1 MVEKLR
7 GDTEWPFVSRQG
19 GFSKVKEK
27 LLRAEYHLF
36 TATLHGL
43 LRDAVDLLL
52 HGHLAFLPALR
63 FSLNLHQQH
72 TERRAAEVQCQ
83 EVPVL

>member
-1 MVEKLR
+1 MAVCR
-7 GDTEWPFVSRQG
+7 GG
-19 GFSKVKEK
+19 GEFSKKTNIFH
-27 LLRAEYHLF
+27 RAELHLL
-36 TATLHGL
+36 AAALHGL

-63 FSLNLHQQH
+63 CSLNLHQQH
-72 TERRAAEVQCQ
+72 TERRAAKVQRQ